1 LSNKSIGMTTVENPG
16 RVMATVDVVTGAFS
30 YTGSFIARRLLAAG
44 HEVKTFTN
52 NPTPPPDLAGKIAA
66 APLDFRD
73 AEGLARFM
81 RGADTLY
88 NTYWIHSNYGA
99 DAFAGAVRRSE
110 RLFAA
115 AREAGIRRLVHISI
129 ANPTAS
135 GHPYYASKAE
145 LEETARSTG
154 MSYAIVRPTLVYG
167 EGDVLINNIAW
178 VLRHFP
184 IFAIPGDGAYRLQ
197 PVHVD
202 DVAAIAVTA
211 GLADENLAVDAAGPE
226 ILSFEALVR
235 RLRQAVGSGAVLLK
249 TPRALALAGARIAG
263 FIARDALLTREQL
276 DDLRAE
282 LLISHE
288 PPRGTIRFTEW
299 LPQQQAFLGLRY
311 ASAQTRHQPRLS
323 PLRARST

>member
-1 LSNKSIGMTTVENPG
+1 
-16 RVMATVDVVTGAFS
+16 MATVDVVTGAFS

-44 HEVKTFTN
+44 HQVRTLTN
-52 NPTPPPDLAGKIAA
+52 NPSPPADLAGKFAS
-66 APLDFRD
+66 APLDFDD

-99 DAFAGAVRRSE
+99 DAFADAVRGSR

-135 GHPYYASKAE
+135 GHPYYASKAA
-145 LEETARSTG
+145 LEETVRSAS

-184 IFAIPGDGAYRLQ
+184 FFAIPGDGSYRLQ
-197 PVHVD
+197 PVHVE

-211 GLADENLAVDAAGPE
+211 GLADDSIALDAAGPD
-226 ILSFEALVR
+226 ILRFEELVR
-235 RLRQAVGSGAVLLK
+235 LLRQAVGSRSVLVK
-249 TPRALALAGARIAG
+249 TSPALALACARVAG

-282 LLISHE
+282 LLVSHE
-288 PPRGTIRFTEW
+288 PPRGIIRFREW
-299 LPQQQAFLGLRY
+299 LPRQRALLGLRY
-311 ASAQTRHQPRLS
+311 ASAQTRHRPRLS
-323 PLRARST
+323 PQVTRNT

>member
-1 LSNKSIGMTTVENPG
+1 
-16 RVMATVDVVTGAFS
+16 MAVVDVVTGAFS

-44 HEVKTFTN
+44 HQVRTLTN
-52 NPTPPPDLAGKIAA
+52 NPNPPPDLAAKVTA
-66 APLDFRD
+66 APLNFDD
-73 AEGLARFM
+73 ADGLAGFM

-99 DAFAGAVRRSE
+99 DAFAAAVRRNR

-145 LEETARSTG
+145 LEEALRSTG
-154 MSYAIVRPTLVYG
+154 ISYGIVRPTLVYG

-197 PVHVD
+197 PVHVE

-211 GLADENLAVDAAGPE
+211 GLANNKLAVDAAGPD
-226 ILSFEALVR
+226 ILRFDELVR
-235 RLRQAVGSGAVLLK
+235 MLRHAVGSRSVLVK
-249 TPRALALAGARIAG
+249 TSPIVALAGARVAG
-263 FIARDALLTREQL
+263 FIARDALLTGEQL

-288 PPRGTIRFTEW
+288 PPRGIIRFTEW
-299 LPQQQAFLGLRY
+299 LPRQQASLGRRY
-311 ASAQTRHQPRLS
+311 ASAQNRHRPRPS
-323 PLRARST
+323 PLDGRNM

>member
-1 LSNKSIGMTTVENPG
+1 
-16 RVMATVDVVTGAFS
+16 MARVDVVTGAFS

-44 HEVKTFTN
+44 HQVRTLTN
-52 NPTPPPDLAGKIAA
+52 NPSPPPDLAGKVVA
-66 APLDFRD
+66 APLDFDD
-73 AEGLARFM
+73 ADGLVRFM

-99 DAFAGAVRRSE
+99 NAFADAVRRSQ

-115 AREAGIRRLVHISI
+115 AREAGIRRIVHISI
-129 ANPTAS
+129 ANPTGS
-135 GHPYYASKAE
+135 RYPYYASKAA
-145 LEETARSTG
+145 LEETVRSAG
-154 MSYAIVRPTLVYG
+154 FAYGIVRPTLVYG

-202 DVAAIAVTA
+202 DVAAIAVTT
-211 GLADENLAVDAAGPE
+211 GLADDNITVDAAGPD
-226 ILSFEALVR
+226 ILRFEELVR
-235 RLRQAVGSGAVLLK
+235 LLRQAVGSRSALVK
-249 TPRALALAGARIAG
+249 TSSALALAGARVAG

-299 LPQQQAFLGLRY
+299 LPRQQEFLGLRY
-311 ASAQTRHQPRLS
+311 SSAQTRHQPRLS
-323 PLRARST
+323 PLVRPAR

>member
-1 LSNKSIGMTTVENPG
+1 
-16 RVMATVDVVTGAFS
+16 MATVDVVTGAFS

-44 HEVKTFTN
+44 RHVRTLTN
-52 NPTPPPDLAGKIAA
+52 NPSPPPDLAGKVVT
-66 APLDFRD
+66 APLDFDD
-73 AEGLARFM
+73 ADGLVRFM

-88 NTYWIHSNYGA
+88 NTYWIHSNFGA
-99 DAFAGAVRRSE
+99 DAFADAVRRSQ

-135 GHPYYASKAE
+135 GHPYYASKAK
-145 LEETARSTG
+145 LEEALRSSG
-154 MSYAIVRPTLVYG
+154 ISYGIVRPTLVYG

-184 IFAIPGDGAYRLQ
+184 IFAIPADGAYRLQ

-211 GLADENLAVDAAGPE
+211 GLADENLAVDAAGPDT
-226 ILSFEALVR
+226 LRFEELVR
-235 RLRQAVGSGAVLLK
+235 MLRQAVGSRSVLVK
-249 TPRALALAGARIAG
+249 TSPALALAGARVAG

-288 PPRGTIRFTEW
+288 PARGTIRFTEW
-299 LPQQQAFLGLRY
+299 LPRQQAFLGLRY

>member
-1 LSNKSIGMTTVENPG
+1 
-16 RVMATVDVVTGAFS
+16 MATVDVVTGAFS
-30 YTGSFIARRLLAAG
+30 YTGSFIARRLLAVG
-44 HEVKTFTN
+44 HHVRTLTN
-52 NPTPPPDLAGKIAA
+52 NPTPPSDLAGKVAA
-66 APLDFRD
+66 SPLDFD
-73 AEGLARFM
+73 DVDGLVRFM

-99 DAFAGAVRRSE
+99 DAFADAVRCSQQ
-110 RLFAA
+110 LFAA

-135 GHPYYASKAE
+135 GHPYYASKAA
-145 LEETARSTG
+145 LEEALRSTG
-154 MSYAIVRPTLVYG
+154 ISYGIVRPTLVYG

-178 VLRHFP
+178 VLRRFP

-211 GLADENLAVDAAGPE
+211 GVTDDNVAVDAAGPD
-226 ILSFEALVR
+226 ILSFEELVR
-235 RLRQAVGSGAVLLK
+235 MLRRAVGSRSVLVE
-249 TPRALALAGARIAG
+249 TAPALALAGARVAA

-288 PPRGTIRFTEW
+288 PPRGTIAFTEW
-299 LPQQQAFLGLRY
+299 LPRQQAFLGLRY
-311 ASAQTRHQPRLS
+311 ASAQTRHRPRLS
-323 PLRARST
+323 PLDGSNT

>member
-1 LSNKSIGMTTVENPG
+1 
-16 RVMATVDVVTGAFS
+16 MAAVDVVTGAFS

-44 HEVKTFTN
+44 HQVRTLTN
-52 NPTPPPDLAGKIAA
+52 NPSPPPDLAAKVAA
-66 APLDFRD
+66 APLDFDD
-73 AEGLARFM
+73 ADGLARFM

-99 DAFAGAVRRSE
+99 DAFAEAVRRSR

-135 GHPYYASKAE
+135 GHPYYASKAK
-145 LEETARSTG
+145 LEEALRSTG
-154 MSYAIVRPTLVYG
+154 ISYGIVRPTLVYG

-197 PVHVD
+197 PVHVE

-211 GLADENLAVDAAGPE
+211 GLANHNLALDAAGPDLLRFEE
-226 ILSFEALVR
+226 IVR
-235 RLRQAVGSGAVLLK
+235 MLRHAVGSRAVLLK
-249 TPRALALAGARIAG
+249 TAPALALAGARVAG

-282 LLISHE
+282 LLISHK
-288 PPRGTIRFTEW
+288 PPRGTVRFTEW
-299 LPQQQAFLGLRY
+299 LPRQQAFLGLRY
-311 ASAQTRHQPRLS
+311 ASAQTRHRPRLS
-323 PLRARST
+323 PLVHSAG

>member
-1 LSNKSIGMTTVENPG
+1 
-16 RVMATVDVVTGAFS
+16 
-30 YTGSFIARRLLAAG
+30 
-44 HEVKTFTN
+44 
-52 NPTPPPDLAGKIAA
+52 
-66 APLDFRD
+66 
-73 AEGLARFM
+73 
-81 RGADTLY
+81 
-88 NTYWIHSNYGA
+88 
-99 DAFAGAVRRSE
+99 
-110 RLFAA
+110 
-115 AREAGIRRLVHISI
+115 
-129 ANPTAS
+129 
-135 GHPYYASKAE
+135 
-145 LEETARSTG
+145 LEEALRSAG

-197 PVHVD
+197 PVHVE

-211 GLADENLAVDAAGPE
+211 GLADDNVTVDAAGPD

-249 TPRALALAGARIAG
+249 TPPALALAGARVAG

-282 LLISHE
+282 LLVSRE
-288 PPRGTIRFTEW
+288 PARGTVRFTEW
-299 LPQQQAFLGLRY
+299 LPRQQAFLGLRY

>member
-1 LSNKSIGMTTVENPG
+1 
-16 RVMATVDVVTGAFS
+16 MARVDVVTGAFS

-44 HEVKTFTN
+44 HQVRTLTN
-52 NPTPPPDLAGKIAA
+52 NPSPPPDLAGNVVA
-66 APLDFRD
+66 APLDFDD
-73 AEGLARFM
+73 AEGLVRFM

-99 DAFAGAVRRSE
+99 DAFADAVRRSK

-115 AREAGIRRLVHISI
+115 ARQAGVRRLVHISI

-135 GHPYYASKAE
+135 GHPYYVSKAA
-145 LEETARSTG
+145 LEEALRSAG
-154 MSYAIVRPTLVYG
+154 MAFGIVRPTLVYG

-184 IFAIPGDGAYRLQ
+184 IFAIPGDGTYRLQ

-211 GLADENLAVDAAGPE
+211 GLADDNMTVDAAGPD
-226 ILSFEALVR
+226 ILPFEELVR
-235 RLRQAVGSGAVLLK
+235 TLRQAVGSRSLLVK
-249 TPRALALAGARIAG
+249 TSSALALAGARVAG
-263 FIARDALLTREQL
+263 FVARDALLTREQL
-276 DDLRAE
+276 EDLRAE
-282 LLISHE
+282 LLISRE
-288 PPRGTIRFTEW
+288 PARGTIRFTEW
-299 LPQQQAFLGLRY
+299 LPRHQEFLGLRY

-323 PLRARST
+323 PVVHPAR

>member
-1 LSNKSIGMTTVENPG
+1 
-16 RVMATVDVVTGAFS
+16 MATVDVVTGAFS

-44 HEVKTFTN
+44 HEVRTLTN
-52 NPTPPPDLAGKIAA
+52 NPTPPSDLSGKVAA
-66 APLDFRD
+66 SPLDFDD
-73 AEGLARFM
+73 ADGLVRFM

-99 DAFAGAVRRSE
+99 DAFAGAVRRSQ
-110 RLFAA
+110 RLFVA
-115 AREAGIRRLVHISI
+115 ARAAGIRRLVHISI

-135 GHPYYASKAE
+135 GHPYYASKAA
-145 LEETARSTG
+145 LEEALQSTG
-154 MSYAIVRPTLVYG
+154 LSYGIVRPTLVYG

-202 DVAAIAVTA
+202 DVAAIAVAA
-211 GLADENLAVDAAGPE
+211 GLTRDNLTVDAAGPD
-226 ILSFEALVR
+226 ILRFDELVR
-235 RLRQAVGSGAVLLK
+235 MLRQAVKSRAVLLK
-249 TPRALALAGARIAG
+249 TAPALALAGARAAG
-263 FIARDALLTREQL
+263 FIAGDAILTREQL

-288 PPRGTIRFTEW
+288 PARGVIRFTEW
-299 LPQQQAFLGLRY
+299 LPRQQAFLGLRY
-311 ASAQTRHQPRLS
+311 ASAKTRHQPRLVATV
-323 PLRARST
+323 REDA